1 VEEELHQNLRK
12 IRDEGNYS
20 YFPLEGKKQVFT
32 KTRMH
37 IMRKILVFFLIL
49 FFFSFNTC
57 DATYDEQTI
66 IILNEPTVVK
76 VIVEYKA
83 YFSYPYPKFTF
94 VNNEFVFDKQAEVY
108 EENISNLWSGTG
120 FVISPDGY
128 VITNAHIA
136 DPEHYKL
143 FGYLFDHAL
152 EISEFFQSEGF
163 IDPFHYDLFL
173 SSYYDYLVDNGD
185 FNAEQLK
192 IKVEIGNTTLPAELI
207 ISGDPIGYRTSKDV
221 AMIKIERAKEYPFS
235 TAKLGDSNKVEVS
248 DEIIALGY
256 FMELNKSKL
265 SSNLISATGKIL
277 DFKEF
282 GDWEALQTD
291 ADITFGFSGGP
302 VFNLNNEV
310 IGISAFGI
318 FSPINQTETKF
329 LVPINVA
336 KEFLSRSGINDE
348 RSEIDEH
355 YQKGIEY
362 FFDEEYY
369 EAMNELVE
377 VLELNPEHFHAK
389 YYLKQAEINTY
400 PDRFKLEV
408 NTDGLPSY
416 LSTETILDE
425 YLNVTIFGNK
435 QYAFNLPNE
444 LKPYNITVDRYIDG
458 GEGMRFHCENYTR
471 SFYGLS
477 RGEKLTF
484 VYEPQYYLK
493 IISEF
498 GEPQGEGWYDNNVTA
513 FAVMQGVSNHPG
525 DYEIN
530 LNNTRADFK
539 GWSGDASG
547 FGEKSEKILMD
558 KPKTVLAEWEKGYTL
573 EIISDSGE
581 IKPYIGKEWHRATS
595 NSNEST
601 FVNVKIE
608 KPVYFNFNNF
618 QYLIFVEWQGDASGS
633 SPEIS
638 IQMDG
643 PKKVHAIWKTEDF
656 FTHNKYILIMAI
668 IGTIIL
674 IFLIMYK
681 FTKRM
686 KREI

>member
-1 VEEELHQNLRK
+1 
-12 IRDEGNYS
+12 
-20 YFPLEGKKQVFT
+20 
-32 KTRMH
+32 
-37 IMRKILVFFLIL
+37 MRKILIFFIIL

-57 DATYDEQTI
+57 EAVYDEQTTT
-66 IILNEPTVVK
+66 ILNEPTVVK

-94 VNNEFVFDKQAEVY
+94 VNNEFVFDKQVEIY

-143 FGYLFDHAL
+143 IGYLYDHAL
-152 EISEFFQSEGF
+152 EISDFFQSEGF
-163 IDPFHYDLFL
+163 IDPFHYNLFL

-185 FNAEQLK
+185 FKAEQLE
-192 IKVEIGNTTLPAELI
+192 INIEIGNITLPAELI
-207 ISGDPIGYRTSKDV
+207 ISGDPIGFRTSKDV
-221 AMIKIERAKEYPFS
+221 AIIKIESEKEYPFS
-235 TAKLGDSNKVEVS
+235 TVKLGDSDKVEVGN
-248 DEIIALGY
+248 EIIALGY

-302 VFNLNNEV
+302 VFNLDNEV

-318 FSPINQTETKF
+318 FSPISQTETKF

-336 KEFLSRSGINDE
+336 KEFLSRTNINNE

-369 EAMNELVE
+369 AAINELAE
-377 VLELNPEHFHAK
+377 VLELNPEHFHARN
-389 YYLKQAEINTY
+389 YIKQAEINTY
-400 PDRFKLEV
+400 PDRFKVEV
-408 NTDGLPSY
+408 NANRLPSY
-416 LSTETILDE
+416 LSTQIILDE

-444 LKPYNITVDRYIDG
+444 QKPYNISVDRYIDG
-458 GEGMRFHCENYTR
+458 GDGMRFHCENYIR
-471 SFYGLS
+471 SFQGLS

-484 VYEPQYYLK
+484 VYDPQYYLK
-493 IISEF
+493 ITSEF
-498 GEPQGEGWYDNNVTA
+498 GEPQGEGWYDSNVTVST
-513 FAVMQGVSNHPG
+513 VMLGVSNHPG
-525 DYEIN
+525 DYEIS

-547 FGEKSEKILMD
+547 SSEKSDNILMD
-558 KPKTVLAEWEKGYTL
+558 KPKNVLVEWKKEYTL
-573 EIISDSGE
+573 EIISDYGE
-581 IKPYIGKEWHRATS
+581 IKPYIGKEWYRATS

-601 FVNVKIE
+601 FVNVKVD
-608 KPVYFNFNNF
+608 KPVYFDFNNF
-618 QYLIFVEWQGDASGS
+618 QYFIFVEWKGDASGS

-638 IQMDG
+638 IKMDG
-643 PKKVHAIWKTEDF
+643 PKRVHAIWKTEDF
-656 FTHNKYILIMAI
+656 FTHNKYILITAI

-674 IFLIMYK
+674 IFLIMHK
-681 FTKRM
+681 FTKRA

>member
-1 VEEELHQNLRK
+1 MEEKLHQNLRK
-12 IRDEGNYS
+12 IQNEGNYR
-20 YFPLEGKKQVFT
+20 YLPLEGRKQTFPRA
-32 KTRMH
+32 RMH
-37 IMRKILVFFLIL
+37 IMRKILFFFIIL

-57 DATYDEQTI
+57 DATYDEQTT

-94 VNNEFVFDKQAEVY
+94 VDNEFVFDKQAEMY

-152 EISEFFQSEGF
+152 EISDFFQSEGF
-163 IDPFHYDLFL
+163 IDPFHYNLFL

-185 FNAEQLK
+185 FKAEQLE
-192 IKVEIGNTTLPAELI
+192 INVAIGNITLPAELI
-207 ISGDPIGYRTSKDV
+207 ILGDPIGFETSKDV
-221 AMIKIERAKEYPFS
+221 AIIKIERAKEYPFS
-235 TAKLGDSNKVEVS
+235 TAKLGYSDKVEVG

-265 SSNLISATGKIL
+265 SSNLISATGEIL

-282 GDWEALQTD
+282 GDWKALQTD

-310 IGISAFGI
+310 IGISAFGV

-336 KEFLSRSGINDE
+336 KEFLIRSNINDK

-369 EAMNELVE
+369 AAINELTE
-377 VLELNPEHFHAK
+377 VLELNPEHFHAG

-400 PDRFKLEV
+400 PDRFKVEV
-408 NTDGLPSY
+408 NADGLPSY
-416 LSTETILDE
+416 LSTEIILDE

-444 LKPYNITVDRYIDG
+444 QKPYNITVDRYIDSG
-458 GEGMRFHCENYTR
+458 DGIRFHCENHAR
-471 SFYGLS
+471 SFQGLS

-484 VYEPQYYLK
+484 TYEVQYYLK

-498 GEPQGEGWYDNNVTA
+498 GEPQGDGWYDNNVTVST
-513 FAVMQGVSNHPG
+513 VMQGVSNHPG

-530 LNNTRADFK
+530 LNNIRADFK

-547 FGEKSEKILMD
+547 YGEKSDKILID
-558 KPKTVLAEWEKGYTL
+558 KPKNVLAEWEKEYTL

-581 IKPYIGKEWHRATS
+581 IKPYIGKEWHRTTS

-601 FVNVKIE
+601 FVNIEVE
-608 KPVYFNFNNF
+608 KPVYLDFNNF
-618 QYLIFVEWQGDASGS
+618 QYFIFVEWQGDASGS

-656 FTHNKYILIMAI
+656 FTHNKYILII
-668 IGTIIL
+668 VIVGTIIL
-674 IFLIMYK
+674 IFFLMRK
-681 FTKRM
+681 FTKRV
-686 KREI
+686 KIEI

>member
-1 VEEELHQNLRK
+1 
-12 IRDEGNYS
+12 
-20 YFPLEGKKQVFT
+20 
-32 KTRMH
+32 
-37 IMRKILVFFLIL
+37 
-49 FFFSFNTC
+49 
-57 DATYDEQTI
+57 
-66 IILNEPTVVK
+66 LNEPTVVK

-207 ISGDPIGYRTSKDV
+207 ISGDPIGYKTSKDV

-336 KEFLSRSGINDE
+336 KEFLSRSDINDE

-362 FFDEEYY
+362 FFDEKYY
-369 EAMNELVE
+369 EAMNELVK

-408 NTDGLPSY
+408 NADGLPSY

-444 LKPYNITVDRYIDG
+444 QKPYNITVDRYIDG

-484 VYEPQYYLK
+484 VYEPQYHLK

-498 GEPQGEGWYDNNVTA
+498 GEPQGEGWYDNNITA

-525 DYEIN
+525 DYEIS

-539 GWSGDASG
+539 SWSGDASG
-547 FGEKSEKILMD
+547 SGEKSEKILMN
-558 KPKTVLAEWEKGYTL
+558 KPKTVLAEWEKEYTL

-581 IKPYIGKEWHRATS
+581 IKPYIGKEWHRAIS
-595 NSNEST
+595 NSNKST

-608 KPVYFNFNNF
+608 KPVYFDYNNF
-618 QYLIFVEWQGDASGS
+618 QYFIFVEWQGDASVS
-633 SPEIS
+633 SPEIL
-638 IQMDG
+638 IQMDS
-643 PKKVHAIWKTEDF
+643 PKKVHAIWNTEDF
-656 FTHNKYILIMAI
+656 FTHNKYILIIAI
-668 IGTIIL
+668 VGTIIL
-674 IFLIMYK
+674 IFLIMHK

-686 KREI
+686 KRET